1 MVCVRFV
8 TVYACALCLNKKF
21 QVNVLIALS
30 DCQLSVTSAT
40 VLGNGTTCPPPPP
53 CPSCPSSTST
63 PAVSTGLG
71 NGTCT
76 VIPDQEPG
84 NLEIH
89 QYLQRIKNIP
99 RQVY

>member
-21 QVNVLIALS
+21 QVNVLKALS

-40 VLGNGTTCPPPPP
+40 
-53 CPSCPSSTST
+53 
-63 PAVSTGLG
+63 GLG
-71 NGTCT
+71 AGTCT
-76 VIPDQEPG
+76 VIPDQPAEPG

>member
-1 MVCVRFV
+1 MVCVRF
-8 TVYACALCLNKKF
+8 VYACALCLNKKF

-40 VLGNGTTCPPPPP
+40 VLGNGTTCPSPPP
-53 CPSCPSSTST
+53 CPSSTST

-71 NGTCT
+71 AGTCT
-76 VIPDQEPG
+76 VIPDQPAEPG

-99 RQVY
+99 SQVY

>member
-8 TVYACALCLNKKF
+8 TMLVYACALCLNKKF
-21 QVNVLIALS
+21 QVNVSIALS

-53 CPSCPSSTST
+53 CPSSTST
-63 PAVSTGLG
+63 PGVSTGLG

-89 QYLQRIKNIP
+89 QYLQRIKTIP